1 MVGATQ
7 PALAEKKPGMYICR
21 VSDQQDHYVFS
32 SWARIKVH
40 PIKSGLPHA
49 WQGSLVI
56 GLQPESQT
64 VRVGHRAS
72 LRCIAFGIPA
82 PSYQW
87 YRNGTPLPH
96 HRKEEMLIPHTE
108 LRDQGTYL
116 CAVTSDR
123 GGEECWSCPADVSVG
138 NYQPLSS
145 SPLASDAESQQQ
157 RADLPGDFLHL
168 TKPQPT
174 PRPVLPPPPHHL
186 LAFFP
191 VSSFRLQGVGW
202 CFECSCGNMI
212 LSVCCIAKRVT
223 PVKFQPLG
231 LRDAALRE
239 VSLLFCLPKIK

>member
-1 MVGATQ
+1 VGIVITKHPVCASVPAGYPVVLHCAALGSSPLCYQWFEGKKEMVGATQ

-123 GGEECWSCPADVSVG
+123 G
-138 NYQPLSS
+138 
-145 SPLASDAESQQQ
+145 
-157 RADLPGDFLHL
+157 
-168 TKPQPT
+168 
-174 PRPVLPPPPHHL
+174 
-186 LAFFP
+186 
-191 VSSFRLQGVGW
+191 
-202 CFECSCGNMI
+202 
-212 LSVCCIAKRVT
+212 
-223 PVKFQPLG
+223 
-231 LRDAALRE
+231 
-239 VSLLFCLPKIK
+239 